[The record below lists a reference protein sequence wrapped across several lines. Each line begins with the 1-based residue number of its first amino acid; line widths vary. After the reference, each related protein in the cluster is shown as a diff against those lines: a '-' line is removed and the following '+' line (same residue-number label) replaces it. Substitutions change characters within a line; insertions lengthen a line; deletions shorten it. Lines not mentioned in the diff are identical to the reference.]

1 MIDLKDL
8 RKTLIHYVMSNK
20 GYYLSIGI
28 SDDITIKR
36 KKKMILEQT
45 TNGKI
50 RTVRK
55 SIIKIEIIE

>member
-1 MIDLKDL
+1 MINLKGLKRDLINSWGLNEKN
-8 RKTLIHYVMSNK
+8 I
-20 GYYLSIGI
+20 I
-28 SDDITIKR
+28 IKR